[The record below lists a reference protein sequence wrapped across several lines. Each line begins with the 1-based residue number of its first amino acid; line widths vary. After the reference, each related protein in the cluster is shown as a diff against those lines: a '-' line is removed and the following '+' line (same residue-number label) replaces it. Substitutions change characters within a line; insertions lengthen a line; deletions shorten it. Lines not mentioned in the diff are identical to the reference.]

1 VVLRTAIEECVAAS
15 GAVVEAVIVGIHL
28 LPGERELG
36 GCLAQNG
43 VLLRREQLPPL
54 LVGAGPLIVHRIHV
68 AGS

>member
-1 VVLRTAIEECVAAS
+1 
-15 GAVVEAVIVGIHL
+15 VVEAVIVGIHL